1 MIYTSYFGKIK
12 KFSDIYAPISVAR
25 WNPKGYKGEIFK
37 ELAPSDSLLRW
48 WKSSTQNKEAEH
60 IYIERYKNEV
70 LSCYTPRC
78 VYQAIYNKANGK
90 IPVLVCFEKDGFC
103 HRHLIAEWFKE
114 NGLSCEEMI

>member
-12 KFSDIYAPISVAR
+12 KFSDVYAPISVAR
-25 WNPKGYKGEIFK
+25 WNPKGYKGETFK

-48 WKSSTQNKEAEH
+48 WRSSAQNKEAER
-60 IYIERYKNEV
+60 IYTERYKNEV
-70 LSCYTPRC
+70 LSCHAPRD
-78 VYQAIYNKANGK
+78 VYQAIFNKANGK
-90 IPVLVCFEKDGFC
+90 IPVLVCFEKDDFC